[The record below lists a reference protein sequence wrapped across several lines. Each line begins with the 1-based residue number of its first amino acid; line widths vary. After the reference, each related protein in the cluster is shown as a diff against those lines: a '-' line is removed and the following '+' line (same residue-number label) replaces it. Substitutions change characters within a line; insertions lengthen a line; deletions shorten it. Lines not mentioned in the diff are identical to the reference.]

1 MTVEASGLDR
11 LRRDL
16 QGNVL
21 EAYGLDYE
29 HVRHLVFTVG
39 DGARARAALGA
50 MADATPG
57 PGKITAGDS
66 RTDPCLNLGV
76 TFEGLAALGVP
87 AGSLATFPPEF
98 RKGMV
103 ARAARIGDIGPS
115 SPSTWVGGL
124 GRPASV
130 HLLFSIHATS
140 AAALDEPA
148 RLVAAAGAGGA
159 WREVSRFDGHALID
173 PAARRL
179 DPATKKRVEHF
190 GFRDGLSQP
199 RFEGVGRA
207 PAPGEPLEPLGVVLL
222 GHPTSTPHVAVPVP
236 QPRPLGHQGSF
247 AAFRVLG
254 QDVAA
259 FREFVARTAA
269 RDGLSQELVMAKVC
283 GRWPNGVPLS
293 AARTAEEADSYLE
306 SGRELNQFD
315 FSDDQDGARCPVGS
329 HVRRANPRRAHIVQ
343 RPANR
348 TRRLVRRGLPFGE
361 WLEPGALS
369 HGPRER
375 GLLGN
380 FLCASLS
387 TQFEAMQFD
396 WLNLGLQDP
405 GITGTNDPLVGTNDP
420 RTSSFT
426 FWTRETQWRT
436 VTGIPSFVET
446 MGGAYCFVPTM
457 GAIRWI
463 ASQDGR

>member
-1 MTVEASGLDR
+1 MGPTEVAR
-11 LRRDL
+11 LRHDL

-21 EAYGLDYE
+21 EAYGLAYE
-29 HVRHLVFTVG
+29 HVRHLVVTVG
-39 DGARARAALGA
+39 DAVRARAALGS
-50 MADATPG
+50 MVDAVPG
-57 PGKITAGDS
+57 PVKIAAGDS
-66 RTDPCLNLGV
+66 EAGAHLNLGV

-87 AGSLATFPPEF
+87 AASLSTFPPEF

-115 SPSTWVGGL
+115 SPSTWEGGL
-124 GRPASV
+124 GRPDAV
-130 HLLFSIHATS
+130 HLLFTIHTRS
-140 AAALDEPA
+140 ARELDEPA
-148 RLVAAAGAGGA
+148 RRVAAAGAGGA
-159 WREVSRFDGHALID
+159 WREISRFDGHSLID
-173 PAARRL
+173 EAARKL
-179 DPATKKRVEHF
+179 DPDTKKRVEHF

-222 GHPTSTPHVAVPVP
+222 GHPTTTPHVGVPA
-236 QPRPLGHQGSF
+236 PRPHDLGHEGSF
-247 AAFRVLG
+247 NAFRVLG

-259 FREFVARTAA
+259 FREFVALTAA
-269 RDGLSQELVMAKVC
+269 RDGLSQELVMAKLC

-293 AARTAEEADSYLE
+293 AARTAEEADAYLE
-306 SGRELNQFD
+306 SGQELNQFD
-315 FSDDQDGARCPVGS
+315 FSDDQDGSRCPVGS
-329 HVRRANPRRAHIVQ
+329 HVRRVNPRRAHIVQ

-361 WLEPGALS
+361 WLEPGAPS

-387 TQFEAMQFD
+387 TQFEAMQYD
-396 WLNLGLQDP
+396 WMNLGLQDP
-405 GITGTNDPLVGTNDP
+405 GITGTNDPMVGTNDP

-426 FWTRETQWRT
+426 FWTEETKWRT

-463 ASQDGR
+463 ASHDG